1 METPAGI
8 GGQVERKVGLSV
20 PPASSLQVCIPLMER
35 AAHVGGPLAGTGP
48 AGYQSLLLS
57 LAPSGLGEL
66 KLPII
71 VTQSSSHSF
80 LVSHHPL

>member
-1 METPAGI
+1 M
-8 GGQVERKVGLSV
+8 ERKVGPSV
-20 PPASSLQVCIPLMER
+20 PPAPSLQVCVPLMER

-48 AGYQSLLLS
+48 AGYQSLLS

-71 VTQSSSHSF
+71 VTE
-80 LVSHHPL
+80 